1 MKKNIPWIVTGIF
14 ILSTAILLFL
24 TLRINQQNRDL
35 KSNLGEFTNS
45 TIATQVALLEND
57 EAQITTY
64 QATQT
69 ALQSRV
75 GFLESE
81 LTAAQTNSNV
91 MATEVASTKSY
102 YACPNSAAFHPDYA
116 SNLAMSNAL
125 KAFVKDQIGGVIQD
139 SNWSSIWSS
148 SNSSYHNVFVYKDMT
163 RIKQPYIVFLKE
175 GGLSIKEGVFDI
187 NGQCW
192 LDHW

>member
-91 MATEVASTKSY
+91 MATEVASTKS
-102 YACPNSAAFHPDYA
+102 
-116 SNLAMSNAL
+116 
-125 KAFVKDQIGGVIQD
+125 
-139 SNWSSIWSS
+139 
-148 SNSSYHNVFVYKDMT
+148 
-163 RIKQPYIVFLKE
+163 
-175 GGLSIKEGVFDI
+175 
-187 NGQCW
+187 
-192 LDHW
+192 